1 MKTLSEFMKLYGGH
15 MTDKKEQLIK
25 MFFVS
30 LMQIINTTTNYQN
43 DQKYKILQMIEQ
55 AIQEQQSNK

>member
-1 MKTLSEFMKLYGGH
+1 

-30 LMQIINTTTNYQN
+30 LMQIINASPNCQN
-43 DQKYKILQMIEQ
+43 DNKYKILLRIE
-55 AIQEQQSNK
+55 

>member
-1 MKTLSEFMKLYGGH
+1 MKTLSEFMKLYVAGGH

-30 LMQIINTTTNYQN
+30 LM
-43 DQKYKILQMIEQ
+43 
-55 AIQEQQSNK
+55 

>member
-1 MKTLSEFMKLYGGH
+1 MNTLSDFMKLYGGH

-30 LMQIINTTTNYQN
+30 LMQIINTTANYQS
-43 DQKYKILQMIEQ
+43 DQKYKILQKIE
-55 AIQEQQSNK
+55 